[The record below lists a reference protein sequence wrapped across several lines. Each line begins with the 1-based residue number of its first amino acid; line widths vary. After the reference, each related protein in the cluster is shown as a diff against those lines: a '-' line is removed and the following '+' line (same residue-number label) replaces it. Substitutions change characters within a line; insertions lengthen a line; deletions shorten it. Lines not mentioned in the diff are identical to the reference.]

1 MCYNIVRKDD
11 TMKFNIRGSK
21 LEVTQPIKNYIEEK
35 IGRLDK
41 YFESPET
48 IKANVIIRISGIDQI
63 IEMYDMI

>member
-1 MCYNIVRKDD
+1 
-11 TMKFNIRGSK
+11 MKFNIRGSK